1 MKIDKMITLKSK
13 AKGIVFLKIN
23 NPPVNALSLSLVQAL
38 NETLELK
45 VIRDASV
52 LVFSSKG
59 NGFSAGADLK
69 ERSIMT
75 DEESLATVD
84 SYCNLFNKIESL
96 KYPTISR
103 IHGYALGGGLELSL
117 ACDFRFATKATLLGF
132 PETNIGII
140 PGAGGTQRLP
150 QLIGLSKAKEWIF
163 LAQKFSA
170 KKGLED
176 KVLNAV
182 FDCKED
188 MDKYLEKFCADIVN
202 NCDVAISAAK
212 KSINSSNDIING
224 SNIER
229 KEYIKTFDSEV
240 RRKKLERYRK

>member
-1 MKIDKMITLKSK
+1 MITLKSK
-13 AKGIVFLKIN
+13 TKGIVFLEIN

-45 VIRDASV
+45 VIKDASV
-52 LVFSSKG
+52 LVFSSKC

-69 ERSIMT
+69 ERSVMS
-75 DEESLATVD
+75 DEESLVTVD
-84 SYCNLFNKIESL
+84 SYCNLFNKIENL

-117 ACDFRFATKATLLGF
+117 SCDFRFATKATLLGF

-150 QLIGLSKAKEWIF
+150 QLIGISKAKEWIF

-182 FDCKED
+182 FDCEED
-188 MDKYLEKFCADIVN
+188 MDKYLEKFCIDIAN
-202 NCDVAISAAK
+202 NCNVAISAAK
-212 KSINSSNDIING
+212 KSINSSYDSVNG
-224 SNIER
+224 RNIER
-229 KEYIKTFDSEV
+229 EEYAKTFNSEV
-240 RRKKLERYRK
+240 RRKTLERYRK